1 MADDAPKPSSD
12 DFLRMTAQMVAA
24 YLRKNSV
31 PTAQITEVINSV
43 YGSLKS
49 IDGRANAPTAA
60 ELKPAVPIKKSV
72 TPEYIVCLED
82 GRKLKMLKRHLRT
95 EYGMTPE
102 QYRQKWGL
110 PADYPMVAPNYAK
123 QRSDLAKSMGLGR
136 QRRTEAEPAKAA
148 PASRGRRASAGA

>member
-1 MADDAPKPSSD
+1 MAEDAPKSSSD

-31 PTAQITEVINSV
+31 PAAQITEVINSV
-43 YGSLKS
+43 YGSLRA

-60 ELKPAVPIKKSV
+60 DLKPAVPIKKSV
-72 TPEYIVCLED
+72 TPEYIICLED

-95 EYGMTPE
+95 EYNMTPE

-110 PADYPMVAPNYAK
+110 SADYPMVAPNYAK
-123 QRSDLAKSMGLGR
+123 QRSAFAKEIGLG
-136 QRRTEAEPAKAA
+136 K
-148 PASRGRRASAGA
+148 GAGKKKGD

>member
-1 MADDAPKPSSD
+1 MAEDTPKPSSD
-12 DFLRMTAQMVAA
+12 DLLRMTAQMVAA

-43 YGSLKS
+43 YGSLRV
-49 IDGRANAPTAA
+49 IEGRTNAPKPA
-60 ELKPAVPIKKSV
+60 ELKPPVPIKKSV
-72 TPEYIVCLED
+72 TPEYIICLED

-95 EYGMTPE
+95 EYNMTPE

-123 QRSDLAKSMGLGR
+123 QRSAFAKEIGLGKG
-136 QRRTEAEPAKAA
+136 AGKKKA
-148 PASRGRRASAGA
+148 P

>member
-24 YLRKNSV
+24 YLLKNSV
-31 PTAQITEVINSV
+31 PTAQITDVINSI

-49 IDGRANAPTAA
+49 IDGRVNAPNAA
-60 ELKPAVPIKKSV
+60 ELRPAVPVKKSV

-123 QRSDLAKSMGLGR
+123 QRSAFAKEIGLGKG
-136 QRRTEAEPAKAA
+136 A
-148 PASRGRRASAGA
+148 GRKKGD

>member
-1 MADDAPKPSSD
+1 MAEDAPKPSSD

-43 YGSLKS
+43 YSSLRA
-49 IDGRANAPTAA
+49 IDGRANAPKAT

-72 TPEYIVCLED
+72 TPEYIICLED

-95 EYGMTPE
+95 EYNMTPE

-123 QRSDLAKSMGLGR
+123 QRSAFAKEIGLGKGAGKKR
-136 QRRTEAEPAKAA
+136 PA
-148 PASRGRRASAGA
+148 